1 MEDVFLKYV
10 IPLLS
15 LAAILLGSTY
25 IGNFFNLSI
34 GTYLGYILWFI
45 GLTILFFLLPK
56 RKENLFANIKND

>member
-1 MEDVFLKYV
+1 MDDVLVKYV

-15 LAAILLGSTY
+15 LAAILLGSMY

-45 GLTILFFLLPK
+45 GLTILYFILPK
-56 RKENLFANIKND
+56 RKENLFATNK